1 MDRCGHLWGTIN
13 LPSTLVKVH
22 TIGKLSAVPMKLIYM
37 GCWLKLVT
45 ELTFRE
51 GYFPS
56 ILLALFWS
64 DVQQHFE
71 NAPFVGPATPSA
83 SRSTRKLPSPAI
95 RETTRR
101 PAPRKRAR
109 LGTSGKQV
117 RRPAGQAPSAGTR
130 AGTGGRWALGRRRPR
145 GLGGSGTSAPA
156 LADRGL
162 GVAWVTRTGMRGGAA
177 FLGVRIWSRPRCGHR
192 PHLLSCILHLHL
204 HISLLAFDRYRPA
217 KRRFGHSQSIYRSF
231 NELRCV
237 MSNRGKRGRKGP
249 NVIFS

>member
-1 MDRCGHLWGTIN
+1 M
-13 LPSTLVKVH
+13 
-22 TIGKLSAVPMKLIYM
+22 
-37 GCWLKLVT
+37 
-45 ELTFRE
+45 E
-51 GYFPS
+51 
-56 ILLALFWS
+56 
-64 DVQQHFE
+64 QHFD

-109 LGTSGKQV
+109 LRISGKQV

-130 AGTGGRWALGRRRPR
+130 AGTGRRWALGRRRPR
-145 GLGGSGTSAPA
+145 GVGASGTSAPA
-156 LADRGL
+156 LADPGL
-162 GVAWVTRTGMRGGAA
+162 GVAWVTRAGMRGGAA
-177 FLGVRIWSRPRCGHR
+177 FPGVRIGSPPRCGHR
-192 PHLLSCILHLHL
+192 AHFLSCILHLYL
-204 HISLLAFDRYRPA
+204 HITLLAFDRNRPA
-217 KRRFGHSQSIYRSF
+217 KRRFCHIQSIYRFF